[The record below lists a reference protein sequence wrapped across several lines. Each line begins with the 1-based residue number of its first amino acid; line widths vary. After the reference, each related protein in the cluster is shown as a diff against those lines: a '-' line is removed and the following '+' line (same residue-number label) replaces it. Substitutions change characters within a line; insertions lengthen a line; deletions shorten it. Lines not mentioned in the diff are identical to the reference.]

1 MKTIKIAAHN
11 KISIIDVD
19 FGDYKAMQK
28 AVGGYVET
36 VATEQMYDFF
46 KRPVIML
53 VDKEGRMKELELNI
67 IGTVFNGM
75 VPIVGDIVLAQPA
88 GMYGEDMEGIGEPEE
103 TMIQPEVAAS
113 AIKEPTSDQGRS
125 QAPEGQ
131 QTFF

>member
-1 MKTIKIAAHN
+1 MKTIKITAHN

-36 VATEQMYDFF
+36 VATERMYDFF

-67 IGTVFNGM
+67 IGTAFNGM

-103 TMIQPEVAAS
+103 TMQMLMQRFGFLETA
-113 AIKEPTSDQGRS
+113 
-125 QAPEGQ
+125 
-131 QTFF
+131 

>member
-1 MKTIKIAAHN
+1 MKTIKITAHN

-36 VATEQMYDFF
+36 VSAEQMYDFF

-53 VDKEGRMKELELNI
+53 VDEEGRTKELELNI

-103 TMIQPEVAAS
+103 TMKMLMQRFSFLETA
-113 AIKEPTSDQGRS
+113 
-125 QAPEGQ
+125 
-131 QTFF
+131 

>member
-1 MKTIKIAAHN
+1 MKTIKITAGN

-53 VDKEGRMKELELNI
+53 VDEEGHMKELELNV
-67 IGTVFNGM
+67 IGTVFLRYGTYC
-75 VPIVGDIVLAQPA
+75 GRYCSGTA
-88 GMYGEDMEGIGEPEE
+88 GRH
-103 TMIQPEVAAS
+103 VRRRH
-113 AIKEPTSDQGRS
+113 GRYW
-125 QAPEGQ
+125 
-131 QTFF
+131 

>member
-1 MKTIKIAAHN
+1 MKTIKTTAHN

-28 AVGGYVET
+28 AVGGYVEA

-88 GMYGEDMEGIGEPEE
+88 GEYGEDMEGIGEPEE
-103 TMIQPEVAAS
+103 TMKMLMQRFSFLETA
-113 AIKEPTSDQGRS
+113 
-125 QAPEGQ
+125 
-131 QTFF
+131 

>member
-1 MKTIKIAAHN
+1 MKTIKITADN

-28 AVGGYVET
+28 AVGGYVEA

-88 GMYGEDMEGIGEPEE
+88 GEYGEDMEGIGEPEE
-103 TMIQPEVAAS
+103 TMKMLMQRFSFLETA
-113 AIKEPTSDQGRS
+113 
-125 QAPEGQ
+125 
-131 QTFF
+131 

>member
-1 MKTIKIAAHN
+1 MKTIKITAHN

-53 VDKEGRMKELELNI
+53 VDEEGHMKELELNV
-67 IGTVFNGM
+67 IGTVFYGTYC
-75 VPIVGDIVLAQPA
+75 GRYCSSTA
-88 GMYGEDMEGIGEPEE
+88 GRH
-103 TMIQPEVAAS
+103 VRRRH
-113 AIKEPTSDQGRS
+113 GRY
-125 QAPEGQ
+125 
-131 QTFF
+131 

>member
-1 MKTIKIAAHN
+1 MKTIKITAHN

-28 AVGGYVET
+28 AVGGYVEA

-103 TMIQPEVAAS
+103 TMKMLMQRFSFLETV
-113 AIKEPTSDQGRS
+113 
-125 QAPEGQ
+125 
-131 QTFF
+131 

>member
-1 MKTIKIAAHN
+1 MKTIKITAHN

-53 VDKEGRMKELELNI
+53 VDKEGRMKELEFNI

-75 VPIVGDIVLAQPA
+75 VPIVGKYCYTAA
-88 GMYGEDMEGIGEPEE
+88 GYPGKLSGAGSK
-103 TMIQPEVAAS
+103 T
-113 AIKEPTSDQGRS
+113 
-125 QAPEGQ
+125 
-131 QTFF
+131 QT

>member
-1 MKTIKIAAHN
+1 MKTIKITAHN

-53 VDKEGRMKELELNI
+53 VDEEGHMKELELNV
-67 IGTVFNGM
+67 IGTVKNGCVIERKASV
-75 VPIVGDIVLAQPA
+75 VPMPELSVG
-88 GMYGEDMEGIGEPEE
+88 
-103 TMIQPEVAAS
+103 
-113 AIKEPTSDQGRS
+113 
-125 QAPEGQ
+125 
-131 QTFF
+131 

>member
-1 MKTIKIAAHN
+1 MKTIKITTDN

-36 VATEQMYDFF
+36 VSTEQMYDFF

-53 VDKEGRMKELELNI
+53 VDEEGRMKELELNV

-75 VPIVGDIVLAQPA
+75 VPIVGDIVLAQPV

-103 TMIQPEVAAS
+103 TMQMLMQRFSFLETV
-113 AIKEPTSDQGRS
+113 
-125 QAPEGQ
+125 
-131 QTFF
+131 

>member
-1 MKTIKIAAHN
+1 MKTIKITAHN

-53 VDKEGRMKELELNI
+53 VDEEGHMKELGLNV
-67 IGTVFNGM
+67 IGTVFYGM

-88 GMYGEDMEGIGEPEE
+88 GMYGEDMEGISEPEE
-103 TMIQPEVAAS
+103 TLEMLVERFKFLEKV
-113 AIKEPTSDQGRS
+113 
-125 QAPEGQ
+125 
-131 QTFF
+131 

>member
-1 MKTIKIAAHN
+1 MKTIKIAADN

-28 AVGGYVET
+28 AVGGYVEI

-103 TMIQPEVAAS
+103 TMKMLMQRFSFLETA
-113 AIKEPTSDQGRS
+113 
-125 QAPEGQ
+125 
-131 QTFF
+131 

>member
-1 MKTIKIAAHN
+1 MKTIKITAHN

-28 AVGGYVET
+28 AVGGYVEA

-88 GMYGEDMEGIGEPEE
+88 GEYGEDMEGIGEPEE
-103 TMIQPEVAAS
+103 TMKMLMQRFSFLETV
-113 AIKEPTSDQGRS
+113 
-125 QAPEGQ
+125 
-131 QTFF
+131 

>member
-1 MKTIKIAAHN
+1 MKTIKIAADN

-28 AVGGYVET
+28 AVGGYVEA
-36 VATEQMYDFF
+36 VSTERMYDFF

-75 VPIVGDIVLAQPA
+75 VPIVGDVVLAQPV
-88 GMYGEDMEGIGEPEE
+88 GMYREDMEGIGEPEE
-103 TMIQPEVAAS
+103 TLEMLVERFKFLEKV
-113 AIKEPTSDQGRS
+113 E
-125 QAPEGQ
+125 
-131 QTFF
+131 

>member
-1 MKTIKIAAHN
+1 MKTIKITAHN

-28 AVGGYVET
+28 AVGGYVEA

-88 GMYGEDMEGIGEPEE
+88 GEYGEDMEGIGEPEE
-103 TMIQPEVAAS
+103 TMKMLMQRFSFLETA
-113 AIKEPTSDQGRS
+113 
-125 QAPEGQ
+125 
-131 QTFF
+131 

>member
-1 MKTIKIAAHN
+1 MKTIKIAADN

-28 AVGGYVET
+28 AVGGYVEA
-36 VATEQMYDFF
+36 VSTERMYDFF

-75 VPIVGDIVLAQPA
+75 VPIVGDVVLAQPV
-88 GMYGEDMEGIGEPEE
+88 GMYREDMEGIGEPEE
-103 TMIQPEVAAS
+103 TLEMLVERFKFPEKV
-113 AIKEPTSDQGRS
+113 E
-125 QAPEGQ
+125 
-131 QTFF
+131 

>member
-1 MKTIKIAAHN
+1 MKTIKITAHN

-28 AVGGYVET
+28 AVGGYVEV

-53 VDKEGRMKELELNI
+53 VDKEGRMKELGLNI

-88 GMYGEDMEGIGEPEE
+88 GQYGEDMEGIGEPEE
-103 TMIQPEVAAS
+103 TMKMLMQRFSFLETA
-113 AIKEPTSDQGRS
+113 
-125 QAPEGQ
+125 
-131 QTFF
+131 

>member
-1 MKTIKIAAHN
+1 MKTIKIAADN

-36 VATEQMYDFF
+36 VSTERMYDFF

-88 GMYGEDMEGIGEPEE
+88 GEYGEDMEGIGEPEE
-103 TMIQPEVAAS
+103 TMQMLMQRFSFLETA
-113 AIKEPTSDQGRS
+113 
-125 QAPEGQ
+125 
-131 QTFF
+131 

>member
-1 MKTIKIAAHN
+1 
-11 KISIIDVD
+11 
-19 FGDYKAMQK
+19 MQK
-28 AVGGYVET
+28 AVGGYVEA

-88 GMYGEDMEGIGEPEE
+88 GEYGEDMEGIGEPEE
-103 TMIQPEVAAS
+103 TMKMLMQRFSFLETA
-113 AIKEPTSDQGRS
+113 
-125 QAPEGQ
+125 
-131 QTFF
+131 

>member
-1 MKTIKIAAHN
+1 MKTIKITAHN

-67 IGTVFNGM
+67 IGTVLTVWYLLWAILFWHSR
-75 VPIVGDIVLAQPA
+75 PACTEKTWKVLVSRRRQ
-88 GMYGEDMEGIGEPEE
+88 
-103 TMIQPEVAAS
+103 
-113 AIKEPTSDQGRS
+113 
-125 QAPEGQ
+125 
-131 QTFF
+131 

>member
-1 MKTIKIAAHN
+1 MKTIKITTDN

-36 VATEQMYDFF
+36 VSTEQMYDFF

-53 VDKEGRMKELELNI
+53 VDKEGRMKELELNV

-75 VPIVGDIVLAQPA
+75 VPIVGDIVLAQPV
-88 GMYGEDMEGIGEPEE
+88 GMYREDMEGIGEPEE
-103 TMIQPEVAAS
+103 TMQMLMQRFSFLETV
-113 AIKEPTSDQGRS
+113 
-125 QAPEGQ
+125 
-131 QTFF
+131 

>member
-1 MKTIKIAAHN
+1 MKTIKITAHN

-36 VATEQMYDFF
+36 VATEQMHDFF

-103 TMIQPEVAAS
+103 TMQMLMQRFSFLETV
-113 AIKEPTSDQGRS
+113 
-125 QAPEGQ
+125 
-131 QTFF
+131 

>member
-1 MKTIKIAAHN
+1 MKTIKITTDN

-36 VATEQMYDFF
+36 VSTEQMYDFF

-53 VDKEGRMKELELNI
+53 VDKEGRMKELELNV

-75 VPIVGDIVLAQPA
+75 VPIVGDIVLAQPV

-103 TMIQPEVAAS
+103 TMQMLMQRFSFLETV
-113 AIKEPTSDQGRS
+113 
-125 QAPEGQ
+125 
-131 QTFF
+131 

>member
-1 MKTIKIAAHN
+1 MKTIKITAHN

-28 AVGGYVET
+28 AVGGYVEA
-36 VATEQMYDFF
+36 VATERMYDFF

-75 VPIVGDIVLAQPA
+75 IPIVGDIVLAQPA
-88 GMYGEDMEGIGEPEE
+88 GEYGEDMEGIGEPEE
-103 TMIQPEVAAS
+103 TMKMLMQRFSFLETA
-113 AIKEPTSDQGRS
+113 
-125 QAPEGQ
+125 
-131 QTFF
+131 